1 MARKQAKQSKAIGR
15 LLGAAK
21 AVKKM
26 FTRGRDEEQS
36 AEPMQSS
43 AASRVS
49 SNERTRSTA
58 SPARTTRRQADIPL
72 DVIGRHYTPP
82 DTSSKAG
89 FRSDGADHQRD
100 QEFAMGVSDNRWNDE
115 DQFTNKSG
123 DPRIGTHR
131 RTYEPEEASAE
142 SRE

>member
-1 MARKQAKQSKAIGR
+1 MARKQAKQTRAIGR

-26 FTRGRDEEQS
+26 FTRGRDLTPS
-36 AEPMQSS
+36 AEPAQSS
-43 AASRVS
+43 AAS
-49 SNERTRSTA
+49 NASTNDRA
-58 SPARTTRRQADIPL
+58 AAAPARVTRRQADIPL
-72 DVIGRHYTPP
+72 DLIGQTYTPP
-82 DTSSKAG
+82 ATSSKAG
-89 FRSDGADHQRD
+89 FRSDGSDHQRD
-100 QEFAMGVSDNRWNDE
+100 QEFAMGVSDERWNDE

-131 RTYEPEEASAE
+131 RTYEPAEAGAD

>member
-1 MARKQAKQSKAIGR
+1 MARKHATPTRAIGR

-26 FTRGRDEEQS
+26 FTRGHDLTPGAEPEQS
-36 AEPMQSS
+36 SVPSRSASS
-43 AASRVS
+43 
-49 SNERTRSTA
+49 ERTAS
-58 SPARTTRRQADIPL
+58 SPARVTRRQADIPL
-72 DVIGRHYTPP
+72 DLISQTYTPH

-89 FRSDGADHQRD
+89 FRSDGRDHQRD
-100 QEFAMGVSDNRWNDE
+100 QEFAMGVADDRWNDE
-115 DQFTNKSG
+115 DRLTNKSG

-131 RTYEPEEASAE
+131 RTYEPAEAGAE